1 MTAAAESMSSGA
13 QEQAA
18 SLEETA
24 ASLEEITATLKG
36 TAENSRKASEIALGS
51 RAVAEKGGA
60 DVASTIEAM
69 QEINHAAK
77 KIVDII
83 ATIDAIAFQTNLLAL
98 NAAVEAARAGEHGRG
113 FAVVAAEVRSLAQRA
128 AGSSKEIKALIQD
141 SVAKI
146 AAGTVL
152 VNRSGTSLTEIVRSA
167 KEVNEI
173 VAEIAAAASEQA
185 LGIEQVGNAVSQME
199 QLTQRNAAQTEE
211 ISSTAIGL
219 SSRAEQMQG
228 LVGRFKL
235 GRQAHAQS
243 WQEPQPEPQPAISHD
258 KMIAA

>member
-1 MTAAAESMSSGA
+1 MTSAAESMSSGA

-36 TAENSRKASEIALGS
+36 TADNSRKAAEIALGS
-51 RAVAEKGGA
+51 RTVAEKGGA
-60 DVASTIEAM
+60 DVASAIEAM

-128 AGSSKEIKALIQD
+128 ADSSKEIKLLIKD

-152 VNRSGTSLTEIVRSA
+152 VNRSGASLTEIVRSA
-167 KEVNEI
+167 KEVNAI
-173 VAEIAAAASEQA
+173 VAEIASAAGEQA
-185 LGIEQVGNAVSQME
+185 LGIDQVGNAVSQME
-199 QLTQRNAAQTEE
+199 SLTQRNAAQTEE
-211 ISSTAIGL
+211 IASTAEGL
-219 SSRAEQMQG
+219 SSRAEQLQR
-228 LVGRFKL
+228 LVSRFKL
-235 GRQAHAQS
+235 GQTAHG
-243 WQEPQPEPQPAISHD
+243 EPQPEPQAEISQD